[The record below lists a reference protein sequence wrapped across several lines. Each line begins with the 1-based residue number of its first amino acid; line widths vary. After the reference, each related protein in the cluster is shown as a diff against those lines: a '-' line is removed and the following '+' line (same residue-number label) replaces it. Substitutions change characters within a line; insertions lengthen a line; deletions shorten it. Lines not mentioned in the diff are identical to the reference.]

1 MHRILV
7 YLLLAYLLY
16 SCNDTVTS
24 KKSSHSPSKVVSK
37 KELIE
42 GQHTNLHPDVVDIQ
56 QLNSQIQIDLKY
68 TSTDN
73 FLGEKLYERLTTAYL
88 QKDVALRLSLV
99 QKTLSRAYPGYRLL
113 IYDALRPVSV
123 QQKMWRALDTLAPS
137 ERGKYVSNPKNL
149 SLHNMGAAV
158 DLTIID
164 SNGNPL
170 DMGAGFDDF
179 RPIAYPSLEDSFL
192 RTGQLT
198 PLQVQNRKILRNA
211 MQAQGFRQLPTEWWH
226 YNACSRAEAKQK
238 YKVTYTENDIFTIPS
253 LKSN

>member
-1 MHRILV
+1 MRRILA

-16 SCNDTVTS
+16 SCNDAVTS
-24 KKSSHSPSKVVSK
+24 KKSSHSPTKVVPQ
-37 KELIE
+37 KELFE
-42 GQHTNLHPDVVDIQ
+42 EQLAKLHPDLVDIQ

-68 TSTDN
+68 TGTDN
-73 FLGEKLYERLTTAYL
+73 FLSEKLYIKTTKAFL
-88 QKDVALRLSLV
+88 QKDVALRLSKV
-99 QKTLSRAYPGYRLL
+99 QIALNKAYPGYKLL

-149 SLHNMGAAV
+149 SLHNMGAAI

-164 SNGNPL
+164 SKGNPL

-226 YNACSRAEAKQK
+226 YNACSRDEAKKK
-238 YKVTYTENDIFTIPS
+238 YKVCYTEP
-253 LKSN
+253 